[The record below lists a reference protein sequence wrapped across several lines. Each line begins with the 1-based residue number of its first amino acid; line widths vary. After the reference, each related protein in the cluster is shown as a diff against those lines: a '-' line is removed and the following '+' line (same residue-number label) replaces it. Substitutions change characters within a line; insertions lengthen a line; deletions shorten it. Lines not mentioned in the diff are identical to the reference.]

1 MPNDNW
7 TPNRD
12 RVELLAYQY
21 WMERGCLHGCHED
34 DWYRAEQEI
43 RRQRGEAPPAVPDRT
58 VVGVFRSIDDARNVY
73 DKLVA
78 EGFTRGEVSVVANR
92 TGTADLVRNR
102 ADVPDPA
109 TPDVG
114 AEVATDAGIGAS
126 SSETMRASAVM
137 ARGGSVAVA
146 EVRLISFT
154 TPAGRVYCARKTSG
168 SA

>member
-92 TGTADLVRNR
+92 TEPRTSSVIAQTSRIRPLPMWEPKLQR
-102 ADVPDPA
+102 
-109 TPDVG
+109 TP
-114 AEVATDAGIGAS
+114 
-126 SSETMRASAVM
+126 ASAL
-137 ARGGSVAVA
+137 RSVV
-146 EVRLISFT
+146 
-154 TPAGRVYCARKTSG
+154 
-168 SA
+168 